1 MCLVIGKP
9 KGQKIPKGRKLKFY
23 FQLNPDGF
31 GMSFQHEGAVRTLK
45 GAMTNSEMFEL
56 INKARVLSHPVS
68 LRDIDIV
75 FQWRRAVTGS
85 ACKRFCHPFPV
96 TPRQDELDS
105 LDVTSDLALAHNGT
119 IQDYTPF
126 SYGQPIRTPCKE
138 GDINDAQEF
147 IKDCIVGLGASLFNT
162 QVQHLIEAYTESK
175 FALLTTKGIT
185 YIGQF
190 EQEHGLWY
198 SNMYH
203 KPTGNIQVGNKSWLT
218 YKPSTNYN
226 KYFEDSFVDEEEIK
240 EISEG
245 GIKCDFCQAYVDRL
259 YELPNDDQS
268 LLCSGCFELTQ
279 GYKPMVENQ
288 VI

>member
-1 MCLVIGKP
+1 MGVRLP
-9 KGQKIPKGRKLKFY
+9 KKKELRSY
-23 FQLNPDGF
+23 FNYNPDGF
-31 GMSFQHEGAVRTLK
+31 GVSFQYNGKVRTVK
-45 GAMTNSEMFEL
+45 GAMTVNEMFHLLDKVRKL
-56 INKARVLSHPVS
+56 IRPKGIEEIDMVL
-68 LRDIDIV
+68 
-75 FQWRRAVTGS
+75 QWRKAVTGS
-85 ACKRFCHPFPV
+85 ICRRFCHPFPV
-96 TPRQDELDS
+96 TKDQRELDS
-105 LDVTSDLALAHNGT
+105 LDILSDIALAHNG
-119 IQDYTPF
+119 IIWDYNKEGYSNYNF
-126 SYGQPIRTPCKE
+126 YGCGIGKNYL

-147 IKDCIVGLGASLFNT
+147 IKDYVFDLGSSLFSPP
-162 QVQHLIEAYTESK
+162 VQKLIAAYTESK

-185 YIGQF
+185 YIGKF